1 MDKKELRKKYI
12 EIRKNISEEDRKKQS
27 DSMVKSIV
35 ELIEKNDFDSVFLYA
50 PKEYEVDIIG
60 VFDACKGIP
69 VFFPRCEK
77 DTMDFY
83 ETDDLGKLKPGSFN
97 VKEPDATCKVFEYK
111 KDAKIL
117 MIVPGVAFD
126 EKGYRIG
133 YGKGFYDKYFS
144 SHAEYDIYKVGVCF
158 KECFLKDVLH
168 DDLDVKVDKTIVG

>member
-60 VFDACKGIP
+60 AFDACKGIP
-69 VFFPRCEK
+69 VFFPRC
-77 DTMDFY
+77 
-83 ETDDLGKLKPGSFN
+83 FN